1 MLKTIKFIS
10 FLSVFIFAYES
21 SGMGYELCF
30 KNGATEPMKVE
41 VSKEDR
47 SSVEE
52 RETGASLPSGRE
64 KRIHISP
71 VSQSSGPEDWDEIRI
86 TIDPGEEHERH
97 VFVQWR
103 LVGMKTDFQ
112 LYSDSQTMETEKL
125 PVFVK
130 CETSRGPVITYSF
143 FKNVVTPQDRRKML
157 EQLVRQGVKDPRSLA
172 IQSGLTSTE
181 ASKLIKLQK

>member
-1 MLKTIKFIS
+1 MLKAIKFMS
-10 FLSVFIFAYES
+10 FVS
-21 SGMGYELCF
+21 SAVLACEASCMGYELCF
-30 KNGATEPMKVE
+30 KNDAASTITVE
-41 VSKEDR
+41 VSKDDK

-52 RETGASLPSGRE
+52 RMIGSDLPSGDE

-71 VSQSSGPEDWDEIRI
+71 VSQSSGPGDWDEIRI

-112 LYSDSQTMETEKL
+112 LYSDSPTIETEKL

-130 CETSRGPVITYSF
+130 CETSRGPMITYSF
-143 FKNVVTPQDRRKML
+143 CRNVGTTQDRRKML
-157 EQLVRQGVKDPRSLA
+157 DQLVKQGVKDPKSLA

-181 ASKLIKLQK
+181 ARELLSW